1 MFIVER
7 RTAGVLAALA
17 TAAAMAVLGNVWD
30 RVDEGAT
37 PSTAN
42 STAAFATSVGPGV
55 SANCISRGRSPSIPG
70 CAGVH
75 RATGGGPSLHAAV
88 RTNRDEEVIRKH
100 AELCGIPFTRIVE
113 VP

>member
-1 MFIVER
+1 VAAIAEVTMFIVER

-55 SANCISRGRSPSIPG
+55 RPIALAADEVRRFRAVPACTGR
-70 CAGVH
+70 
-75 RATGGGPSLHAAV
+75 LAAD
-88 RTNRDEEVIRKH
+88 R
-100 AELCGIPFTRIVE
+100 LCTLRFAQTAMKK
-113 VP
+113 